1 MATITRENIGL
12 LNDKLVVN
20 VAKEDYFSSF
30 EKSLKSYAKSANIPG
45 FRKGMVPAGLVKK
58 MYGQSVFTDE
68 ILRTVE
74 KELTNYLSKE
84 QLDIFAQPLP
94 LDNDASKIDLN
105 NPADYAFAFEIGL
118 KSTVEI
124 DVPNIRVTRYK
135 IEVTEDMLNE
145 EVNRLQ
151 VRFGTM
157 TEPEVVDNDENVL
170 NVQFT
175 ESDANGNPIEGG
187 ISKANS
193 LLVKYFTET
202 LRKELHGKKKDD
214 TITIQLGKAF
224 EEKEREWVIGD
235 LGLEKEGAEDKFFTL
250 TITKLGFVEKAA
262 LAVEFFEAAYPGR
275 GIGTEEEFRNAV
287 KEETDKYFDSQ
298 SRNQVQDQIYH
309 HLIDHTTLEFPE
321 NFLKRWLREGGEKPK
336 TAEEAETEYPAFANQ
351 LKWSLLTAKLID
363 ENKVTVEP
371 QEIKEHAKQQ
381 FMSYMGGQSLDDA
394 PWLDEYANRMLQD
407 QKFVENTY
415 FQLQTQKLFNLLEG
429 QVSATEESI
438 SAEAFAEKLHHH
450 HH

>member
-1 MATITRENIGL
+1 MATITRENLGL

-20 VAKEDYFSSF
+20 VAKDDYFPAF

-74 KELTNYLSKE
+74 KELTNYLSQE

-94 LDNDASKIDLN
+94 LDNDARKLDLN

-118 KSTVEI
+118 KPAIDI
-124 DVPNIRVTRYK
+124 DVPNIHVTRYK
-135 IEVTEDMLNE
+135 IQVTEDMIND

-151 VRFGTM
+151 VRFGKM
-157 TEPEVVDNDENVL
+157 TEPEVVDNEENVL

-175 ESDANGNPIEGG
+175 ESDENGNPVEGG

-193 LLVKYFTET
+193 LLVKYFTEP
-202 LRKELHGKKKDD
+202 LRKELFGKKKDD

-235 LGLEKEGAEDKFFTL
+235 LGLEKEGADDKFFTL
-250 TITKLGFVEKAA
+250 TITKLGFVEKAE
-262 LAVEFFEAAYPGR
+262 LNVEFFEAAYPGR
-275 GIGTEEEFRNAV
+275 GIATEEEFRNAV
-287 KEETDKYFDSQ
+287 KVETDNYFDSQ

-309 HLIDHTTLEFPE
+309 HLLDHTPLEFPE
-321 NFLKRWLREGGEKPK
+321 SFLKRWLQEGGEKAK
-336 TAEEAETEYPAFANQ
+336 TAEEAETEYPTFANQ
-351 LKWSLLTAKLID
+351 LKWSLITTKLIND
-363 ENKVTVEP
+363 NKITVDP

-381 FMSYMGGQSLDDA
+381 FISYMGGQSLDDA

-429 QVSATEESI
+429 QVTATEEGI